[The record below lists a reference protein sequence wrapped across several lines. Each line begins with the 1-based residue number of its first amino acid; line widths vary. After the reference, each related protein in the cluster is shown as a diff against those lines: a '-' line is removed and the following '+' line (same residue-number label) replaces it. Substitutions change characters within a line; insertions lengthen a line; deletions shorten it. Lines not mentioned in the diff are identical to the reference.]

1 MRNEH
6 IYRVNA
12 SSTIARSGIAT
23 AEEIQ
28 PSIIFSAPPEFR
40 GQAGHWTPE
49 HLFVAGVASCY
60 VSTFSGMA
68 DVSKFEFLSLNLEAE
83 AILGK
88 DEKGWRFTQV
98 VLRPRLKIAQDTDR
112 ERANRLLHKA
122 EEACLVARSLNCLI
136 TLEPEVAIEEE
147 MLESEKMGESIPI
160 T

>member
-1 MRNEH
+1 MKNEH

-12 SSTIARSGIAT
+12 SSTVPRSGIAT

-40 GQAGHWTPE
+40 GQAGQWTPE
-49 HLFVAGVASCY
+49 HLFVAAVASCY

-83 AILGK
+83 AIVGK
-88 DEKGWRFTQV
+88 DEKGWLFTQV
-98 VLRPRLKIAQDTDR
+98 ILRPRLKIAQDTDR
-112 ERANRLLHKA
+112 ERANRLLRKA
-122 EEACLVARSLNCLI
+122 EEGCLVARSLNCRI